1 MRELFLRPSFQS
13 VQGVAVSTSISTLAE
28 RIKSRRKALGLN
40 QKSLAELAGFSA
52 LQTISQIEKGQR
64 DVRAWE
70 LVRLAKALRT
80 SFADL
85 LTEEGPKSVP
95 TVLWRNPPSEV
106 RAERESAFLESCRR
120 YAHVSRAMG
129 AETRQTLPS
138 ISVNLDTF
146 DWGDAQRTAHELWKQ
161 LGLGARPAASL
172 AAILEERYGVQ
183 VWHMDLQREGSAAC
197 IIGESG
203 PAILMN
209 RSEAPWR
216 RNFNFG
222 HELFHL
228 LTWHSLPAEKLQDGS
243 GLEDRVEKLA
253 NAFSSS
259 LLLPAEVVIPEFDR
273 RAANNRISYGD
284 LIGLA
289 REFEVSTE
297 ALLWRLVTLRR
308 VTKET
313 VEALLQDE
321 AFQEL
326 DRASMRGKWW
336 DPPPLPERF
345 VRLAFLACMK
355 GKLSRMRLAQ
365 YLNTSLPGLTTRL
378 AEYGL
383 DEAADYSAA
392 LHTA

>member
-1 MRELFLRPSFQS
+1 MD
-13 VQGVAVSTSISTLAE
+13 TLAG
-28 RIKSRRKALGLN
+28 RIRDRRKALGLN
-40 QKSLAELAGFSA
+40 QKALAELAGFPA
-52 LQTISQIEKGQR
+52 LQSISQIEKGQR
-64 DVRAWE
+64 DVKAWE

-80 SFADL
+80 SVADL
-85 LTEEGPKSVP
+85 LAEEGPQPVP
-95 TVLWRNPPSEV
+95 KVMWRNPPGEV
-106 RAERESAFLESCRR
+106 RAAREDAFLESSRR

-129 AETRQTLPS
+129 AESRQTLPS
-138 ISVNLDTF
+138 IPVNLDTF

-161 LGLGARPAASL
+161 LDLGVRPAASL

-183 VWHMDLQREGSAAC
+183 VWYMDLQREGSAAC

-209 RSEAPWR
+209 RAEAPWR

-228 LTWHSLPAEKLQDGS
+228 LTWQSIPMDKFRENS
-243 GLEDRVEKLA
+243 GLEDQVEKLA

-259 LLLPAEVVIPEFDR
+259 LLLPAEVLSSEFDR
-273 RAANNRISYGD
+273 RVVKNRISYGD
-284 LIGLA
+284 LTGLA

-308 VTKET
+308 ATKEA
-313 VEALLQDE
+313 VEDLLQDE
-321 AFQEL
+321 AFRAL

-345 VRLAFLACMK
+345 VRLAFLAYMK
-355 GKLSRMRLAQ
+355 GKLSRTRLAQ
-365 YLNTSLPGLTTRL
+365 YLNIGLPGLTTCL

>member
-1 MRELFLRPSFQS
+1 M
-13 VQGVAVSTSISTLAE
+13 QGIGVSTNIENLAE
-28 RIKSRRKALGLN
+28 RIRDRRKALGLN

-52 LQTISQIEKGQR
+52 LQTVSQIEKGQR
-64 DVRAWE
+64 DVKAWE

-80 SFADL
+80 SVTDL
-85 LTEEGPKSVP
+85 LAEEGPKPVP
-95 TVLWRNPPSEV
+95 TVFWRNPPSEV
-106 RAERESAFLESCRR
+106 RGEREDAFLESCRR
-120 YAHVSRAMG
+120 YAHVARVTG
-129 AETRQTLPS
+129 AESRQTLPS
-138 ISVNLDTF
+138 LPVNLDTF
-146 DWGDAQRTAHELWKQ
+146 DWSDAQRAAHELWKQ
-161 LGLGARPAASL
+161 LDLGARPATSL

-183 VWHMDLQREGSAAC
+183 VWFMDLQREGSAAC
-197 IIGESG
+197 IIGDSG

-228 LTWHSLPAEKLQDGS
+228 LTWHSFAVEKLREGS
-243 GLEDRVEKLA
+243 DLEGRVEKLA

-259 LLLPAEVVIPEFDR
+259 LLLPAEVVIPEFDQR
-273 RAANNRISYGD
+273 VAKKKISYGD

-308 VTKET
+308 VTRET
-313 VEALLQDE
+313 TEALLQNE
-321 AFQEL
+321 AFREL

-345 VRLAFLACMK
+345 VRLAFLAYMK
-355 GKLSRMRLAQ
+355 GKLSRTRLAQ
-365 YLNTSLPGLTTRL
+365 YLNTSLPGLTTCL

>member
-1 MRELFLRPSFQS
+1 M
-13 VQGVAVSTSISTLAE
+13 STSIGSLAE
-28 RIKSRRKALGLN
+28 RIRDRRKALGLN
-40 QKSLAELAGFSA
+40 QKSLAESAGFSA
-52 LQTISQIEKGQR
+52 LQTVSQIEKGQR
-64 DVRAWE
+64 DVKAWE

-80 SFADL
+80 SVADL
-85 LTEEGPKSVP
+85 LAEEGPKAVP

-106 RAERESAFLESCRR
+106 RAEREDAFLACCRR

-129 AETRQTLPS
+129 AESRQSLPC
-138 ISVNLDTF
+138 IPVNRHTF
-146 DWGDAQRTAHELWKQ
+146 DWGDAQRNAHELWKQ

-183 VWHMDLQREGSAAC
+183 VWYMDLQREGSAAC
-197 IIGESG
+197 FIGEFG

-228 LTWHSLPAEKLQDGS
+228 LTWQSLPVNMLQNDS
-243 GLEDRVEKLA
+243 RLENQVEKLA

-259 LLLPAEVVIPEFDR
+259 LLLPAEVIIPEFDR
-273 RAANNRISYGD
+273 RVTKGKISYGD

-308 VTKET
+308 IDKET
-313 VEALLQDE
+313 VEATLQNE
-321 AFQEL
+321 AFRQL
-326 DRASMRGKWW
+326 DRASMRGTWW

-345 VRLAFLACMK
+345 VRLAFLAYMK
-355 GKLSRMRLAQ
+355 AKLSRTRLAQ
-365 YLNTSLPGLTTRL
+365 YLNTSLPGLTIRL

-383 DEAADYSAA
+383 DETADYSAA